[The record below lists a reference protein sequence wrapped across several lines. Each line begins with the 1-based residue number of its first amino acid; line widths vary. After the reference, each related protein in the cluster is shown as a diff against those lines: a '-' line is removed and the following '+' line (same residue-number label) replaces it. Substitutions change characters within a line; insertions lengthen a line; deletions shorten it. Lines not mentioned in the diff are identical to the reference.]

1 MNTKRFSRNTKL
13 TLACAAALIAL
24 TAPALTVPALAQ
36 DQKAQEQQADQHD
49 SALAQ
54 QAKARA
60 GKAAGQGV
68 SNEKVPNPPRI
79 EDSYPLASDADR
91 AKTSKDLQQTVVD
104 LLALFNDHK
113 EAHWNL
119 NGPLYLPLHEFYQE
133 QADMYRKYADVF
145 AERNLSL
152 GYSIDGRYRTIAT
165 TSTLPDMP
173 GGYITDNE
181 SLKLLIDRVTL
192 FQKET
197 YKVMR
202 EVDATDPVTSN
213 KYQDLLYDVDHNLWQ
228 LRIHLKKPGGLGQD
242 LPWAGQQS
250 RDRAGQ

>member
-1 MNTKRFSRNTKL
+1 MNRNFFPKNAKPL
-13 TLACAAALIAL
+13 IGCIAATLALAA
-24 TAPALTVPALAQ
+24 PALAQ
-36 DQKAQEQQADQHD
+36 SAQDQQANQHD
-49 SALAQ
+49 AALAQ
-54 QAKARA
+54 QAKSRA
-60 GKAAGQGV
+60 SKAAGQGV

-79 EDSYPLASDADR
+79 EDSYPLSSDADR
-91 AKTSKDLQQTVVD
+91 AKSSKDTQQSVVD
-104 LLALFNDHK
+104 LLALFNDYK

-145 AERNLSL
+145 AERTLSL
-152 GYSIDGRYRTIAT
+152 GYSVDGRYRTIAA

-181 SLKLLIDRVTL
+181 SVKLLIDRVTI
-192 FQKET
+192 FQKGT
-197 YKVMR
+197 YKSMR
-202 EVDATDPVTSN
+202 EVSDSDPVTAN

-242 LPWAGQQS
+242 LPWAGQQG

>member
-1 MNTKRFSRNTKL
+1 MKYSPMIACVAAMF
-13 TLACAAALIAL
+13 TLAGAACAQGQSAA
-24 TAPALTVPALAQ
+24 
-36 DQKAQEQQADQHD
+36 DQKADQHD
-49 SALAQ
+49 AGLAQ
-54 QAKARA
+54 QAKTRA
-60 GKAAGQGV
+60 AKAAGQGQ

-91 AKTSKDLQQTVVD
+91 AKSSKDIQQTVVD
-104 LLALFNDHK
+104 LLTLFNDHK
-113 EAHWNL
+113 QAHWNL

-133 QADMYRKYADVF
+133 QADMYRKYADIF

-173 GGYITDNE
+173 GGYLTDNE
-181 SLKLLIDRVTL
+181 SLKLLIDRVTI
-192 FQKET
+192 FQKKT
-197 YKVMR
+197 YQSMR
-202 EVDATDPVTSN
+202 EVNDSDPVTSN

-242 LPWAGQQS
+242 LPWAAQQG